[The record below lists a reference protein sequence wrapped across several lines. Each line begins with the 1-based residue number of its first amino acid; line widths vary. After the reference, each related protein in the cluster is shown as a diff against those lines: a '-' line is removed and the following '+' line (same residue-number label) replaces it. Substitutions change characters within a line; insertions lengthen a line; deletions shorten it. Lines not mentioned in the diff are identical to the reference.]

1 MKCLVDHLRQLQ
13 EDFMSFT
20 NQFHHAK
27 LFRDFENIAR
37 VGIDFTRFYKILIV
51 WLFDDRF
58 VGLLKLKSSVS
69 AVAPKTNGNMAYG
82 IHNSIKTSPLLVK
95 TKLP

>member
-1 MKCLVDHLRQLQ
+1 MQSYSETLKTLHVLVLILQ
-13 EDFMSFT
+13 
-20 NQFHHAK
+20 
-27 LFRDFENIAR
+27 R
-37 VGIDFTRFYKILIV
+37 IV
-51 WLFDDRF
+51 RLFDDRF

-82 IHNSIKTSPLLVK
+82 IHNGIKTSPLLVK